1 MLERSV
7 WLALEIMVRALY
19 GRSGTS
25 NRVASPAMK
34 PERVLIVDNRLFAAG
49 RSGLRVG
56 TSGLADTDFLTSLVE
71 LLSNMLKIETIE
83 GRLGLI

>member
-25 NRVASPAMK
+25 NGVASPATK
-34 PERVLIVDNRLFAAG
+34 PERLLSVDNRLFAAE

-56 TSGLADTDFLTSLVE
+56 TSGLVDTDFLASLLE
-71 LLSNMLKIETIE
+71 SLSSMLKIETIE